1 MSNTLSESAFWIL
14 TALAPEPLHGYAIMR
29 DAGEASDGRVS
40 LKATTLYASLDRLE
54 RDHLVE
60 IAREEVVDGLAR
72 RTYRRT
78 EHRGAARAREVGE
91 LEARARAARS
101 RLASTRIAL
110 TGRTAPATM
119 VGAW

>member
-29 DAGEASDGRVS
+29 AAGEASDGRVS

-60 IAREEVVDGLAR
+60 IAREEVVDGRAR
-72 RTYRRT
+72 RTYRLT
-78 EHRGAARAREVGE
+78 EHGGAALAREVAE